1 MFSTPAFKAARNVA
15 IIVVIAALVV
25 VIPGGGTGANV
36 ATQAVWLV
44 FLGALGWWAS
54 IMYRQHR
61 VALYSLG
68 DRKRALLYGAIAVAT
83 LTFTG
88 TSRLWKTG
96 AGILVWF
103 VLIGGAAY
111 AVFTV
116 IWSAREY

>member
-1 MFSTPAFKAARNVA
+1 MSEKLKAIRNVA

-61 VALYSLG
+61 IALYSLG
-68 DRKRALLYGAIAVAT
+68 DKRRALLYAAIGVAT
-83 LTFTG
+83 LTLIATP
-88 TSRLWKTG
+88 RLWNSG
-96 AGILVWF
+96 AGIIVWF
-103 VLIGGAAY
+103 VLISAAAY
-111 AVFTV
+111 AVFAI
-116 IWSAREY
+116 IWAARQY